1 MRVLSVSLLASVAL
15 TAAPVQAQ
23 DFLGGIA
30 RSAAQSAAQRLAN
43 RAVQSV
49 KQPHAP
55 AAPAATAPASRAAP
69 AAASAATPAATPPTA
84 SAPAQA
90 ATGVAAGLRAP
101 VPVRYLPTMRTPGE
115 MEFSQADQDART
127 ALRMF
132 GRVDCTDCEGG
143 YDFETWVKH
152 QVPAMWGN
160 NVLGNHLGGLA
171 VGQNLTWTGRTS
183 RGQYAITVV
192 DTQSVGKWECKQLV
206 WSGRRGER
214 TADAPG
220 LICKVGDNWLEV
232 F

>member
-43 RAVQSV
+43 RAVQGV
-49 KQPHAP
+49 TQPRAP
-55 AAPAATAPASRAAP
+55 AAPAAPSAPASRAAP
-69 AAASAATPAATPPTA
+69 ADA
-84 SAPAQA
+84 SAPAPAPAARSVQA
-90 ATGVAAGLRAP
+90 STDVAAGLRAP
-101 VPVRYLPTMRTPGE
+101 VPVRYSPTMRTPGE
-115 MEFSQADQDART
+115 MEFSQADQDAKT
-127 ALRMF
+127 ALRLF
-132 GRVDCTDCEGG
+132 GRVDCSSCEGG

-152 QVPAMWGN
+152 QVPAMWGQY
-160 NVLGNHLGGLA
+160 VLANHLAGLA

-206 WSGRRGER
+206 WSGRRGDR
-214 TADAPG
+214 TAEAPG